1 MATGGRAIRR
11 MHAGTGSGGLIFGLF
26 SVTPGVWNGSDITW

>member
-11 MHAGTGSGGLIFGLF
+11 MHAGTRFRGLTLGLF